1 MAGSVNEI
9 GERVFFAFD
18 LESKRYHFKL
28 ILGIGIPFFGY
39 FCVSS
44 YLQGRY
50 ITASILALLLLLVL
64 GGLLGNGKSG
74 DEVREY
80 RFYIIFYTILMA
92 LMGALFFYLIGIEGR
107 LSRIPWFYIFPLLIF
122 FTLGH
127 RQGLLWM
134 ILLTGAL
141 IFFSYTGQIVETI
154 PVEELRNRFFLSI
167 FIITMLSFFVERKR
181 YDYQLRLI
189 ANQRTLRESENRLL
203 EANEAMQREIRERQQ
218 AEEALKRAHDEL
230 EGRVEDRTA
239 ELSRAN
245 RHLKEEIEERR
256 QAEERLR
263 QSERRY
269 RELYEGSRDGYA
281 VVDLEG
287 RFMESNSAYKK
298 MLGYTEEELQ
308 EKTYKDITPERWH
321 AMEADILENQVLKRG
336 YSHLYEKEYRR
347 KDGTIFPV
355 EIRTYLLKGE
365 EGRPLA
371 MGAFIR
377 DVTDRKRAESA
388 LKESE
393 EKYRL
398 LVENANDAIFIAQD
412 EVVKFP
418 NPRTLEI
425 VGYTADQLAEIPF
438 VQLIHPDDRNLV
450 IERHRSR
457 LQGEWV
463 PTPYSFRIISREGD
477 TLWVEINSM
486 RITWEGRPGTLNF
499 LRDITEQKNLEAQL
513 LQAQKMEAIGTL
525 AGGIAHDF
533 NNLLMGIQGRTSL
546 MFMDT
551 NSSHPHFE
559 HLRGIQDH
567 VKSAA
572 DLTGQLLGFAR
583 GGKYEVTPTDMNAIL
598 KKTSGMFGRTKKEI
612 HIHGKYADDIWPVE
626 ADQAQIE
633 QVLLNLYV
641 NAWHAMPGG
650 GELYLQTE
658 NVTLAAPF
666 VKHYGLVPGRY
677 VKVTIADTGVGMDRK
692 TQGRIFDPFFTTKE
706 MGRGTGLGLA
716 SAYGIIKNHGGM
728 IQVESEKGEGSI
740 FTIYLPASEK
750 GVSDASRPPE
760 EILRGKERI
769 LLVDDEE
776 LVLDVGRQLMEKL
789 GYRVVLARGGEDALA
804 TYALEKER
812 IDMVILDMVM
822 PDMGGGEIFDRL
834 KAMNPAVK
842 VLLSSGYSIDGEAS
856 EILDRGCDGFIQ
868 KPFLIKDLSQKIRE
882 ILNRQGPDGKS

>member
-1 MAGSVNEI
+1 MNDSEDRI
-9 GERVFFAFD
+9 FFAFD

-39 FCVSS
+39 FCVTS

-50 ITASILALLLLLVL
+50 ITSFILALLLLLVL
-64 GGLLGNGKSG
+64 GGLLGIGKSR
-74 DEVREY
+74 DEKREY
-80 RFYIIFYTILMA
+80 RFYTIFYTVLMA
-92 LMGALFFYLIGIEGR
+92 LMGVLFFYLIGIEGK
-107 LSRIPWFYIFPLLIF
+107 LSRIPWFYTFPLLIF

-127 RQGLLWM
+127 RQGLIWM
-134 ILLTGAL
+134 VLLTGAL
-141 IFFSYTGQIVETI
+141 LFFSYTGQMIEPI
-154 PVEELRNRFFLSI
+154 ALEELRNRFFLSI

-181 YDYQLRLI
+181 YDYQQRLI
-189 ANQRTLRESENRLL
+189 SNQRTLRESENHLR

-239 ELSRAN
+239 ELSWAN

-256 QAEERLR
+256 QAEQRLR

-287 RFMESNSAYKK
+287 RFLECNSAYRE
-298 MLGYTEEELQ
+298 MLGYTEEELR
-308 EKTYKDITPERWH
+308 ENTYEDITPERWH
-321 AMEADILENQVLKRG
+321 ALEADIIENQVLKRG
-336 YSHLYEKEYRR
+336 YSHLYEKEYQR
-347 KDGTIFPV
+347 KDGTIFPI

-365 EGRPLA
+365 EGQPIA

-377 DVTDRKRAESA
+377 DVTDRKRAEGA

-398 LVENANDAIFIAQD
+398 LVENASDAIFIAQD
-412 EVVKFP
+412 NVVKFP
-418 NPRTLEI
+418 NPRTLEM

-438 VQLIHPDDRNLV
+438 AELLHPDDRNMV
-450 IERHRSR
+450 IERHRKR

-463 PTPYSFRIISREGD
+463 PTPYSFRIISREGE
-477 TLWVEINSM
+477 TLWVELNTM

-546 MFMDT
+546 MFMDV
-551 NSSHPHFE
+551 NSSHPHYE
-559 HLRGIQDH
+559 HLRGIQEH

-583 GGKYEVTPTDMNAIL
+583 GGKYEVTPTDMNALI

-677 VKVTIADTGVGMDRK
+677 VKITIADTGVGMDKK
-692 TQGRIFDPFFTTKE
+692 TRDRIFDPFFTTKE

-716 SAYGIIKNHGGM
+716 SAYGIIKNHGGI
-728 IQVESEKGEGSI
+728 IQVESEKGEGSV
-740 FTIYLPASEK
+740 FTISLPASEK
-750 GVSDASRPPE
+750 EVSDACPPPE

-789 GYRVVLARGGEDALA
+789 GYQVVLANGGKDALA

-842 VLLSSGYSIDGEAS
+842 VLLSSGYSIDGEAG

-868 KPFLIKDLSQKIRE
+868 KPFHIKDLSHKIRE
-882 ILNRQGPDGKS
+882 ILDRQGPEGTS